1 MFGDVVDGPSYLKG
15 AVLVGLLYF
24 WERSDV

>member
-1 MFGDVVDGPSYLKG
+1 MFGDVVDGLSYLQG

-24 WERSDV
+24 WKRLDV